1 MEYACVEAIQH
12 NLRRGSAV
20 DLGAADAYSL
30 GVTLYRLATGDV
42 PLRVGCAH
50 DEHGAKWHERKQERR
65 LLRMVRASAKQ
76 NTRLALRNGLR
87 RWEVIDQ
94 ADGMH
99 RHTGIAS
106 DFANPRAGRTEHR
119 ELFSGV
125 HVSADCFVLAV
136 C

>member
-1 MEYACVEAIQH
+1 MEYACLEAIQH

-65 LLRMVRASAKQ
+65 LLRMVRGSLRHITQLACAGCSALVCGQ
-76 NTRLALRNGLR
+76 CHPVSIDMQVWRNKFQTL
-87 RWEVIDQ
+87 WPV
-94 ADGMH
+94 
-99 RHTGIAS
+99 
-106 DFANPRAGRTEHR
+106 
-119 ELFSGV
+119 
-125 HVSADCFVLAV
+125 V